1 MSEFIQLHMLVSY
14 PPSNLNRDDLGRPKT
29 AVMGGTQRLRI
40 SSQSLKRAWR
50 TSDIF
55 SKSLEGHIGIRT
67 KDMGVKVQE
76 ALLSGTPLI
85 ELLKGKVPDG
95 KSPVIIPDKDTKAWA
110 FKIASVFVD
119 KPPKS
124 DGKTTEEKSTED
136 AEGEKKSTK
145 KEDKKSNINKDT
157 LKGEQLV
164 FYSNNEISA
173 IQSLITTISKEK
185 REPKSKELSELLKE
199 DLSSVDVAMF
209 GRMLANAT
217 KYNVEA
223 AVQVAHAVTV
233 HDVAV
238 EDDYFTAVDDLN
250 KGEDDAGAAHLGET
264 EFASGLFYTY
274 VCIDKTLL
282 KNNLGSNDKLT
293 NDAIRAFVEA
303 ATKVAPTGK
312 QNSFASRAY
321 ASYLLAEKGDKQPRS
336 LSVAYLAAIRDSK
349 DLLGSAIKSLKDTRE
364 KMDKVYGA
372 CSSADKEMNAH
383 SGTGSLKEI
392 LDFCC

>member
-1 MSEFIQLHMLVSY
+1 
-14 PPSNLNRDDLGRPKT
+14 
-29 AVMGGTQRLRI
+29 MGGTQRLRI

-50 TSDIF
+50 TSDTF
-55 SKSLEGHIGIRT
+55 ANNLEGHIGIRT
-67 KDMGVKVQE
+67 KDMGVKVQD
-76 ALLSGTPLI
+76 ALLSGIPLI

-95 KSPVIIPDKDTKAWA
+95 KSPAIIPEKDAKAWA

-119 KPPKS
+119 KLPKS
-124 DGKTTEEKSTED
+124 DSKT
-136 AEGEKKSTK
+136 
-145 KEDKKSNINKDT
+145 KEDKSTDDTDGEKPESKKKEKASNINKDT

-173 IQSLITTISKEK
+173 IQTLLATIIREK
-185 REPKSKELSELLKE
+185 REPKLQELSELLKE

-217 KYNVEA
+217 QYNFEA

-233 HDVAV
+233 HEVAV

-250 KGEDDAGAAHLGET
+250 KGDVDAGAAHLGET

-274 VCIDKTLL
+274 ICIDKTLL
-282 KNNLGSNDKLT
+282 KKNLGNDEKLA
-293 NDAIRAFVEA
+293 NDSIRALVEA

-336 LSVAYLAAIRDSK
+336 LSVAYLSAIRDPK
-349 DLLGSAIKSLKDTRE
+349 DLLGSSIAALKETRE
-364 KMDKVYGA
+364 RMDKVYGA
-372 CSSADKEMNAH
+372 CSSETKEMNAH
-383 SGTGSLKEI
+383 TGTGSLDEI
-392 LDFCC
+392 LKFCC

>member
-1 MSEFIQLHMLVSY
+1 
-14 PPSNLNRDDLGRPKT
+14 
-29 AVMGGTQRLRI
+29 
-40 SSQSLKRAWR
+40 
-50 TSDIF
+50 
-55 SKSLEGHIGIRT
+55 
-67 KDMGVKVQE
+67 
-76 ALLSGTPLI
+76 
-85 ELLKGKVPDG
+85 
-95 KSPVIIPDKDTKAWA
+95 
-110 FKIASVFVD
+110 
-119 KPPKS
+119 
-124 DGKTTEEKSTED
+124 
-136 AEGEKKSTK
+136 
-145 KEDKKSNINKDT
+145 
-157 LKGEQLV
+157 
-164 FYSNNEISA
+164 
-173 IQSLITTISKEK
+173 
-185 REPKSKELSELLKE
+185 
-199 DLSSVDVAMF
+199 
-209 GRMLANAT
+209 
-217 KYNVEA
+217 
-223 AVQVAHAVTV
+223 VQVAHAVTV

-282 KNNLGSNDKLT
+282 KKNLGSDDKLT